1 MATTSTAMPETGQ
14 RQRHWYDRLAA
25 FDRKAERWIL
35 LTFYAL
41 IIATVAIEVL
51 RRFLLDFSSVWGEEL
66 SRYAFIYLAWIAAGA
81 AVRDRAHIRIDVL
94 VNLGGPRIQ
103 RLAWWL
109 ADIATLTLAVWAL
122 WLSLS
127 PVMTSLQYGSVT
139 PGLRV
144 SQAIFLS
151 AIPLGFLVVAG
162 RVVQSMVIDIGRIR
176 RGLPP
181 FDGNRLFD

>member
-1 MATTSTAMPETGQ
+1 MSEKKPQ
-14 RQRHWYDRLAA
+14 RRSWGDRFSVL
-25 FDRKAERWIL
+25 DRRVERWVL

-41 IIATVAIEVL
+41 IITTVSVEVL
-51 RRFLLDFSSVWGEEL
+51 RRFLLDYSSVWGEEL
-66 SRYAFIYLAWIAAGA
+66 SRYAFIYLAWIAAAA

-94 VNLGGPRIQ
+94 VNLGGPRVR

-109 ADIATLTLAVWAL
+109 SDIATLVLAIWAL

-127 PVMTSLQYGSVT
+127 PVMTSLQFGSVT

-144 SQAIFLS
+144 SQAIFLV

-162 RVVQSMVIDIGRIR
+162 RVVQSMVMDIQRMR
-176 RGLPP
+176 RGQPP
-181 FDGNRLFD
+181 FDGNKLFD